1 MFNSVK
7 DVDVASIHSL
17 EELVVEGDMQS
28 ILSKQLFAE
37 YVAAHKIIVNIEN
50 LTECIAFAIKKKV
63 EQQSNKEDIDNVL
76 GEFMHT
82 IAFDLGKEY
91 TAFSEHFWVTG
102 ND

>member
-7 DVDVASIHSL
+7 DVDVASIQSL
-17 EELVVEGDMQS
+17 EGLVVEGDMQS

-37 YVAAHKIIVNIEN
+37 YVAAHKVIENIEN
-50 LTECIAFAIKKKV
+50 LTECIAFTIKKKV

-82 IAFDLGKEY
+82 IAFDMGQEY

>member
-7 DVDVASIHSL
+7 DVDGASIQSL

-37 YVAAHKIIVNIEN
+37 YVAAHKVIENIEN

-63 EQQSNKEDIDNVL
+63 EQQSNKEGIDNVL

-82 IAFDLGKEY
+82 VAFDMGKEY
-91 TAFSEHFWVTG
+91 NERSSHFWVNG
-102 ND
+102 YD